1 MIGALDIPFVNVYCT
16 RAVTGFIEV
25 KQLNLT
31 ERVADNIYVKPI
43 NLLCFS
49 IFFHVGS
56 FF

>member
-1 MIGALDIPFVNVYCT
+1 MGALDIPFVNVYCT

-49 IFFHVGS
+49 IFFLIGS